1 MRKLI
6 ICVLLF
12 LLGSGEGK
20 HGCGQTKSSATVF
33 LKALQMNIW
42 KGGSGVEGAVD
53 MIVDEIIHSG
63 ADVVFLNELSDYK
76 GENFILHMI
85 KELKQRGSYV
95 LWNRDIIV
103 CRDINSLSD

>member
-12 LLGSGEGK
+12 LLGSGEGSMLRA
-20 HGCGQTKSSATVF
+20 TKSSATVF
-33 LKALQMNIW
+33 LTALQMNIW

-53 MIVDEIIHSG
+53 MIADEIIHSS

-85 KELKQRGSYV
+85 KELKQRGHTFYGLPCLAV
-95 LWNRDIIV
+95 KQIFKKAV
-103 CRDINSLSD
+103 K